1 MLRHPVADAL
11 AGAHPML
18 DIIGFGQR
26 RAVGS
31 QRLLISAPM
40 ELLGV
45 GEKSVQIKNDRCDH
59 RLKPIIFVSSSRP
72 FDSRPGLGQGL
83 SLRVSPT
90 GVMGGATTLPLGL
103 HADRFCTP
111 IIDCCSSGSY
121 SDANSTEVRSCR

>member
-59 RLKPIIFVSSSRP
+59 RRKPIIFVSSSRP
-72 FDSRPGLGQGL
+72 FDSRPGLGRGSRSGFRPKGGL
-83 SLRVSPT
+83 E
-90 GVMGGATTLPLGL
+90 GAMGLPVGL
-103 HADRFCTP
+103 HRSKIRGSGIYRSVSLTTP
-111 IIDCCSSGSY
+111 RQAKI
-121 SDANSTEVRSCR
+121 